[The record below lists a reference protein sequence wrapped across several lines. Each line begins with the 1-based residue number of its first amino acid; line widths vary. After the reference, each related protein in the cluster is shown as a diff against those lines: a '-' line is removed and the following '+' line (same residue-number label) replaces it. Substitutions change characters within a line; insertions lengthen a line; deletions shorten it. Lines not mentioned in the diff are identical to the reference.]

1 MQNRNINDMRYLI
14 AIDSDGTLRHS
25 DGTITSTTKD
35 VINNVIQKGN
45 VVVVC
50 TARPRYHTSKIANEI
65 NANQYFISS
74 NGTEIFDNINN
85 EIIDCSYISSDD
97 CEKIFEDVSNM
108 NIRAIFVCDNTE
120 YVTQFTRND
129 SQTLLNNNNFCEV
142 LSKGVKQIMI
152 IGSDKEK
159 IKKYK
164 QEVEEQY
171 KLRIIDTSNDKKEE
185 IWFSIISKDAS
196 KGTALEKLAN
206 YLSIPIQ
213 NTIAIGNDNNDLSM
227 IKAAGVGVAVS
238 NATIVLKNNADK
250 IIDSNDEDGIAKYLS
265 EMFL

>member
-1 MQNRNINDMRYLI
+1 MRYLI

-25 DGTITSTTKD
+25 DGTITSLTKD
-35 VINNVIQKGN
+35 VINNVMQKGN

-85 EIIDCSYISSDD
+85 EIINCSYISSDD

-108 NIRAIFVCDNTE
+108 NIRAMFVCDNTE

-129 SQTLLNNNNFCEV
+129 SQTLLDNNNFCEV

-185 IWFSIISKDAS
+185 IWFSMISKDAS

-227 IKAAGVGVAVS
+227 IKVAGVGVAVS
-238 NATIVLKNNADK
+238 NATIDLKNNADK

-265 EMFL
+265 ETFL

>member
-1 MQNRNINDMRYLI
+1 MRYLI

-25 DGTITSTTKD
+25 DGTITSLAKD
-35 VINNVIQKGN
+35 VINNVMQKGN

-108 NIRAIFVCDNTE
+108 NIRAMFVCDNTE

-129 SQTLLNNNNFCEV
+129 SQTLLDNNNFCEV

-164 QEVEEQY
+164 QKVEEQY

-185 IWFSIISKDAS
+185 IWFSMISKDAS
-196 KGTALEKLAN
+196 KGTALENWLIIYLYPFKTLLQLA
-206 YLSIPIQ
+206 
-213 NTIAIGNDNNDLSM
+213 M
-227 IKAAGVGVAVS
+227 I
-238 NATIVLKNNADK
+238 TMT
-250 IIDSNDEDGIAKYLS
+250 YQ
-265 EMFL
+265 